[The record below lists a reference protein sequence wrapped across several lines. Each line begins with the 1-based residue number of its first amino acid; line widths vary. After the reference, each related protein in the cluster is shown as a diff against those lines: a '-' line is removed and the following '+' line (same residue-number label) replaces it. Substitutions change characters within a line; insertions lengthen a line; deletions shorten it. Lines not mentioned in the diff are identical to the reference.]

1 MPASAPAREVTNSHR
16 SYRVAWET
24 PRRWE
29 PGRKGKFAR
38 VNDGFRTRDAVSAG
52 RVPCVTQRA
61 VRRPSLRGPLPPS
74 AGGSG
79 GPSSPRP
86 HCRGAR
92 APRGPLSGTGER
104 PPGTAEIP
112 RPALEIGLMGTTGRS
127 HRRQGVCQCVTLC
140 HAKTPSTEKHHP
152 VGRVQTCVIFLQHTR
167 PPALPTAPPAHA
179 HLHGL
184 QDDLEKENK
193 KMFTAVEE
201 HSKTRRHR
209 RGFRVSAKPGLARGP
224 LLGGELT
231 GGFSR
236 P

>member
-1 MPASAPAREVTNSHR
+1 MLSVARLSEGPSLPLPEEVADHRARSHTAEAPARHEV
-16 SYRVAWET
+16 
-24 PRRWE
+24 
-29 PGRKGKFAR
+29 
-38 VNDGFRTRDAVSAG
+38 
-52 RVPCVTQRA
+52 
-61 VRRPSLRGPLPPS
+61 PS
-74 AGGSG
+74 AAAPGAGS
-79 GPSSPRP
+79 
-86 HCRGAR
+86 
-92 APRGPLSGTGER
+92 TGER

-127 HRRQGVCQCVTLC
+127 HRRRGVCQCVTLC
-140 HAKTPSTEKHHP
+140 HAKTPSTGKHHP

-167 PPALPTAPPAHA
+167 PPALPTAPPAHT

-193 KMFTAVEE
+193 KTFTAVEE